1 VGVLPAGR
9 LPRPGAPNVTTVADR
24 RIPCQ
29 VWCKYDTQSDNG
41 PYARPSSGGLGVY
54 TTPNLSRDEGRGL
67 DCQIGTMARHTVAW
81 VGMALGKCSYGI
93 WAWKGVGSDINR
105 V

>member
-1 VGVLPAGR
+1 
-9 LPRPGAPNVTTVADR
+9 VTTVADR

-29 VWCKYDTQSDNG
+29 VWCTYDTQSDDG

-54 TTPNLSRDEGRGL
+54 TTPILTRDWGLGL
-67 DCQIGTMARHTVAW
+67 DCQIGTMTRHTAAW
-81 VGMALGKCSYGI
+81 VGMALGKWFSGI
-93 WAWKGVGSDINR
+93 WARKGVGSDINR